1 MPQDRDF
8 NRDCVIAFHYLMR
21 DELDKNN
28 DKPGWTDMTPL
39 QLAYE
44 MNYHVAK
51 VLEDLTGLET
61 PLDELGEIPLEQ
73 SQAAIREHSADIGN
87 IAMFIAYIFGAMKI
101 RQPVKGSKLDHDIAV
116 MVLQFIGAVAEM
128 RRLQRDYFATREQT
142 VLLAAKNAE
151 NQVDKLVKS
160 LIPVISDLGEALRHE

>member
-1 MPQDRDF
+1 MPQDMNF

-28 DKPGWTDMTPL
+28 DKPGWSDMTAL
-39 QLAYE
+39 QLAHE
-44 MNYHVAK
+44 LTHHVAK
-51 VLEDLTGLET
+51 VIKDLTEY
-61 PLDELGEIPLEQ
+61 GEIPLET
-73 SQAAIREHSADIGN
+73 SQAAVLEHSADIGN

-101 RQPVKGSKLDHDIAV
+101 RQPVKGSRLDHDIAV

-128 RRLQRDYFATREQT
+128 RRLQRDYVSTPVGNRT
-142 VLLAAKNAE
+142 SCSKAE

-160 LIPVISDLGEALRHE
+160 LIPVISDLGEALRHEQ